1 MSSLD
6 RRRFLQT
13 SAAVGSLLLATGIG
27 RPAAAATRI
36 EVPAVDRIV
45 SSNLAGC
52 VIVFKGLGEL
62 RF

>member
-6 RRRFLQT
+6 RRHFLQA
-13 SAAVGSLLLATGIG
+13 SAAVGSSLLATGIG

-45 SSNLAGC
+45 
-52 VIVFKGLGEL
+52 VQE
-62 RF
+62 